1 MRSAIFYLSVR
12 CQRMGK
18 YANVCPAQSCFGEC
32 SQWGYWTRPR
42 TVEGCLQPREFES
55 PTPRSF
61 ASTVPIDKFA
71 LSHILE
77 LVLGCVQYTESE
89 AARRAAFF
97 FSPCAIG
104 LRSYRTR
111 CCWIPSMLPIL
122 AKLGSG
128 ARSAYERAGFR
139 AVARLSRDSR
149 RVEIL
154 PCRAANSS
162 ALDPQ
167 LGAAPLPLP
176 AARRSGC

>member
-1 MRSAIFYLSVR
+1 MGVLDTAENRGRLLAASGVR
-12 CQRMGK
+12 
-18 YANVCPAQSCFGEC
+18 VSH
-32 SQWGYWTRPR
+32 
-42 TVEGCLQPREFES
+42 S
-55 PTPRSF
+55 PLV

-162 ALDPQ
+162 ALDSQ

-176 AARRSGC
+176 AARRSGSVAISE